1 MRDTIRNGS
10 IQYIV
15 LDDGRNK
22 GMKTVSQE
30 RGVDTHGTDLQ
41 YDTKDNI
48 RIHTC
53 RRGHICAYVYYLNTI
68 VNFVL

>member
-1 MRDTIRNGS
+1 
-10 IQYIV
+10 
-15 LDDGRNK
+15 
-22 GMKTVSQE
+22 MKTVSQE

-53 RRGHICAYVYYLNTI
+53 RRGHICVYVYYLNTI
-68 VNFVL
+68 VNFVLWREFGAIQKSTQELM